1 MMNSNYSVASKVYE
15 NINTVVYR
23 GRDERSGKPV
33 VIKALRSDDPTQ
45 REVARLRHEYE
56 LSKDLSIKGIVKPY
70 ALDKFGTG
78 EALILE
84 DFDGESLRA
93 FLSSRTITIKDFL
106 AIAIQLAE
114 TLGELH
120 QKNIIHKDIKPQN
133 IIINSVTGLVKITD
147 FSIASRLSRE
157 NQTINDLN
165 LLEGTLAY
173 MSPEQTGRMNRSLD
187 YRTDFY
193 SLGVTF
199 YEMLTGQLPYAATDA
214 MELVHCHI
222 AKNALPPHEL
232 SPHIPQVLSAI
243 VMKLLAKTAED
254 RYQSAYGIKVDLE
267 TCLKQLETTGIVE
280 AFTLGLHD
288 ISAKFQLPQKL
299 YGREREVAVLLA
311 AFDRVANVENGEWGE
326 NRKES
331 NLTLGSRLSAP
342 SRSELMLVAGYSGIG
357 KSALVN
363 EIHRPVVRQRGYFIA
378 GKFDQF
384 KRNIPYTSLIQA
396 FQALIRQILT
406 ESETQVEVWRDKLIT
421 ALGPNGQV
429 IIDVIPE
436 VELIIGPQPA
446 VPQLGSSEAQ
456 NRFNL
461 VFQQFLSI
469 FVQKEHPLVLF
480 LDDLQWADSASL
492 KLLQLLM
499 TASEQ
504 QCLLLIGAYRDN
516 EVNATHPLTLTLE
529 EIQNAGTIVNTI
541 TLAPLAINDVN
552 QLVADTLHCNTAKAR
567 PLAEL
572 LLCKTEG
579 NPFFLTQMLSSLY
592 QENLLSYNVD
602 SGDWQWTLEQIQ
614 QVKITDNVVE
624 LMVGKL
630 QKLPDVTQN
639 VLKLAACIGST
650 FNLNL
655 LAIVNEKAL
664 STTAAELWE
673 ALQTGLVLPLSDTYK
688 LALVDP
694 LESNHSTG
702 EDELDVSYRFLHDR
716 VQQAAYFL
724 IPEERKKETHLKVG
738 RLLLKSTKPAEQEE
752 NIFDLVN
759 QLNIGI
765 DLMIHQAERTEL
777 AALNLL
783 AGRKAKAATAYEPA
797 LKYLITG
804 LELLADD
811 SWQNQY
817 ELTSALYIETVEV
830 EYLNTHFKRAEQL
843 AEIVLEH
850 TQDLLQKVKV
860 YQTKIYF
867 NIARNQMLD
876 AIATSLQVLEM
887 LGESLTQEAPKEVVV
902 EDLIHLSE
910 MTDPYKLAAM
920 EILITLLT
928 PCLNAKPDLIPA
940 MSFTLVS
947 LAMRHGNSS
956 FAAMGY
962 ALYGLILCGGLS
974 RIEEG
979 YRFGQLGLKLQEQ
992 FHAKELE
999 AKVINIFN
1007 VFIRHWKEPA
1017 QTTINPL
1024 LAGVQAGLNT
1034 GDVEYACYNA
1044 TSYCNYLFFI
1054 GEPLENVKQKQAKYV
1069 ELLLSLK
1076 QEYQIYFTQIARQL
1090 VLNLLDEVDD
1100 RTCLVGE
1107 SFNELEMVPIFIETK
1122 MGTLLFLTYL
1132 AKTILLYILKDY
1144 DQALAYAQKAEPYHG
1159 NMVGFM
1165 QFVEYN
1171 FYYSLSLLAVYDH
1184 ASADEKDQ
1192 YLEKVSENQIQLKQ
1206 WAFHAPENYQH
1217 KYDLV
1222 EAEKA
1227 RVLGQVLEAMNSY
1240 DCAIKAARE
1249 QGYLHEEAI
1258 ANEAAENFYRSQGRE
1273 EIAHLYLTK
1282 AHNSYARW
1290 GAIAK
1295 VNALEKTY
1303 SNLAV
1308 RPTVDSPTIRLTTS
1322 KTASTVI
1329 TGGLSALDLTTIVKA
1344 SQAIAGEIVLSKL
1357 LDKLLT
1363 IVMENAGAQTSCLIL
1378 ERAGQLMV
1386 EATGNVEKDGITLWQ
1401 PQLVSTNQQLP
1412 ITVINYVARTKE
1424 TLVLSDATQE
1434 EKFARDPYIAK
1445 TRSKSILCTPIVNKG
1460 KLIGLL
1466 YLENNLTTGAFTPE
1480 RLEILKLLSSQ
1491 AAISLEN
1498 ALLYSNLEVVTQD
1511 LQQANVQLAD
1521 HSRTLEQKVEQ
1532 RTLELQEKNGQ
1543 LESTLDKLKQ
1553 TQIQLIQT
1561 EKMSSLGQLVA
1572 GVAHEINNPVN
1583 FIHGNLEHAS
1593 RYTHDLLDLIQRY
1606 RQHYPNAVPELQ
1618 KLVEE
1623 MDLEFLIQDLP
1634 KILNS
1639 MHVGADRI
1647 RQIVLSLRNFSR
1659 LDESDMKSVNIHEG
1673 IESTLLLLQHR
1684 LQRKGS
1690 ASIEVVKEYGNL
1702 PLVECYVG
1710 QLNQVLMNI
1719 LSNAIDS
1726 LEGYNHQQQTHK
1738 LLQQSEQP
1746 QPVFG
1751 VVRICTETLNNN
1763 WVRIRIID
1771 NGPGMSED
1779 VRSKLFDPFFT
1790 TKPVG
1795 AGTGMG
1801 LSISYQIVVSKHSG
1815 YLRCESAPGQGAEFI
1830 VEIPVQQQT
1839 KLIPS
1844 NN

>member
-1 MMNSNYSVASKVYE
+1 MNSNYSVTSKLYE
-15 NINTVVYR
+15 NVNTVIYR
-23 GRDERSGKPV
+23 GQDKESGRSV
-33 VIKALRSDDPTQ
+33 VIKTVRSSDPTQ
-45 REVARLRHEYE
+45 KEIARLRHEYE
-56 LSKDLSIKGIVKPY
+56 LSKDLNIKGVVKPY
-70 ALDKFGTG
+70 ALEAFGAG
-78 EALILE
+78 EAMTLE
-84 DFDGESLRA
+84 DFDGESLRI
-93 FLSSRTITIKDFL
+93 FLSSRTLTIKDFL

-133 IIINSVTGLVKITD
+133 IIINVSTGQVKITD

-157 NQTINDLN
+157 NQVISNLN

-199 YEMLTGQLPYAATDA
+199 YEMLTGQLPYTVTDA

-222 AKNALPPHEL
+222 AKNALPPNTL
-232 SPHIPQVLSAI
+232 NAQIPHVLSAI

-267 TCLKQLETTGIVE
+267 TCLKQLETTGVVE
-280 AFTLGLHD
+280 DFTLGLRD
-288 ISAKFQLPQKL
+288 ISAKFQIPQKL
-299 YGREREVAVLLA
+299 YGREQEVAVLLA
-311 AFDRVANVENGEWGE
+311 AFDRVADVGNSQE
-326 NRKES
+326 
-331 NLTLGSRLSAP
+331 LYPTLDSQHPAP

-363 EIHRPVVRQRGYFIA
+363 EIHKPVVRQRGYFIA

-384 KRNIPYTSLIQA
+384 KRNIPYASLIQA
-396 FQALIRQILT
+396 FQELIRQILT
-406 ESETQVEVWRDKLIT
+406 ESEAQIQVWKEKLIT
-421 ALGPNGQV
+421 ALNPNGQV

-436 VELIIGPQPA
+436 VELIIGSQPA
-446 VPQLGSSEAQ
+446 VPQLGSSESQ

-461 VFQQFLSI
+461 VFQQFLSL
-469 FVQKEHPLVLF
+469 FAQKEHPLVLF

-499 TASEQ
+499 TASDQ

-516 EVNATHPLTLTLE
+516 EVNLTHPLMLALE
-529 EIQNAGTIVNTI
+529 DIQNAGTVVNTI
-541 TLAPLAINDVN
+541 TLAPLAVDDVN
-552 QLVADTLHCNTAKAR
+552 QLVADTLHSDTAKSR

-572 LLCKTEG
+572 LLQKTGG
-579 NPFFLTQMLSSLY
+579 NPFFLTQMLSSLH
-592 QENLLSYNVD
+592 QEKLLSYNVE
-602 SGDWQWTLEQIQ
+602 SGQWQWTLEQIQ
-614 QVKITDNVVE
+614 QVGITDNVVE

-639 VLKLAACIGST
+639 ALKLAACIGST

-655 LAIVNEKAL
+655 LAIVNEKPL
-664 STTAAELWE
+664 STTAGELWE
-673 ALQTGLVLPLSDTYK
+673 ALQCGLVLPLSDTYK
-688 LALVDP
+688 LALVDSSGTDSSAAGET
-694 LESNHSTG
+694 LE
-702 EDELDVSYRFLHDR
+702 VSYRFLHDR

-724 IPEERKKETHLKVG
+724 IPEEGKKETHLKVG
-738 RLLLKSTKPAEQEE
+738 RLLLKYTKPAERDEK
-752 NIFDLVN
+752 IFDLVN

-765 DLMIHQAERTEL
+765 DLITDQIEGTEL

-797 LKYLITG
+797 LKYLTTG
-804 LELLADD
+804 LDLLAED
-811 SWQNQY
+811 SWQSQY
-817 ELTSALYIETVEV
+817 ELASALHIETVEV
-830 EYLNTHFKRAEQL
+830 EYLNTHFERAEQL
-843 AEIVLEH
+843 TEVVLEH

-876 AIATSLQVLEM
+876 AIATSLQVLDL
-887 LGESLTQEAPKEVVV
+887 LGESLTQEAPQEVVV
-902 EDLIHLSE
+902 EDLIHLLE
-910 MTDPYKLAAM
+910 MSDPYKLAAM

-928 PCLNAKPDLIPA
+928 PCLNAKPELLPA
-940 MSFTLVS
+940 MSFTLAS

-962 ALYGLILCGGLS
+962 ALYGLILCGGLN

-1017 QTTINPL
+1017 KTTISPL
-1024 LAGVQAGLNT
+1024 LAGIQAGLNT
-1034 GDVEYACYNA
+1034 GDVEYACYNS
-1044 TSYCNYLFFI
+1044 TSYCNYLFFV
-1054 GEPLENVKQKQAKYV
+1054 GEPLSEVNQKQAKYV

-1076 QEYQIYFTQIARQL
+1076 QEYQIYFTQIVRQL
-1090 VLNLLDEVDD
+1090 VLNLLDDVSD

-1107 SFNELEMVPIFIETK
+1107 SFDELKMVPIFVETK

-1144 DQALAYAQKAEPYHG
+1144 RQALAYAQSAEPYHG

-1171 FYYSLSLLAVYDH
+1171 FYYSLSLLAVYES
-1184 ASADEKDQ
+1184 ASTEEKAQ
-1192 YLEKVSENQIQLKQ
+1192 YLEKVNRNQSQLKQ

-1227 RVLGQVLEAMNSY
+1227 RVLSQVLEAMAYY
-1240 DCAIKAARE
+1240 DGAIKAARE
-1249 QGYLHEEAI
+1249 QGYVHEEAI
-1258 ANEAAENFYRSQGRE
+1258 ANEAAATFYHSQRRE
-1273 EIAHLYLTK
+1273 EIAHLYLMK
-1282 AHNSYARW
+1282 AHRSYARW

-1295 VNALEKTY
+1295 VNELEATHPKLCSQSTLE
-1303 SNLAV
+1303 SS
-1308 RPTVDSPTIRLTTS
+1308 TMGLTHS
-1322 KTASTVI
+1322 RTASTLI
-1329 TGGLSALDLTTIVKA
+1329 TGGVSALDLTTIVKA

-1386 EATGNVEKDGITLWQ
+1386 EATGSVDRDEITVWQ
-1401 PQLVSTNQQLP
+1401 PQLVSTSQQLP
-1412 ITVINYVARTKE
+1412 VSVINYVARTQE
-1424 TLVLSDATQE
+1424 TLVLKDATQE
-1434 EKFARDPYIAK
+1434 EKFARDPYIVK
-1445 TRSKSILCTPIVNKG
+1445 TRSKSILCTPIINKG

-1543 LESTLDKLKQ
+1543 LESTLNELKQ

-1583 FIHGNLEHAS
+1583 FIHGNLTHAS
-1593 RYTHDLLDLIQRY
+1593 CYTNDLLELIQRY
-1606 RQHYPNAVPELQ
+1606 RQHYPHTPPELQ
-1618 KLVEE
+1618 NLAEE

-1639 MHVGADRI
+1639 MRIGADRI

-1690 ASIEVVKEYGNL
+1690 LGIEVVKEYGDL
-1702 PLVECYVG
+1702 PFVECYVG
-1710 QLNQVLMNI
+1710 QLNQVFMNI
-1719 LSNAIDS
+1719 FSNAIDA
-1726 LEGYNHQQQTHK
+1726 LEGCDQRQQACE
-1738 LLQQSEQP
+1738 LLQRSDRSES
-1746 QPVFG
+1746 VLG
-1751 VVRICTETLNNN
+1751 IIRICTETLSND
-1763 WVRIRIID
+1763 WVRIRVID
-1771 NGPGMSED
+1771 NGIGMSED

-1801 LSISYQIVVSKHSG
+1801 LSISYQIVANKHNG
-1815 YLRCESAPGQGAEFI
+1815 HFRCESAPGQGAAFI
-1830 VEIPVQQQT
+1830 VEIPVRQ
-1839 KLIPS
+1839 KYIGD
-1844 NN
+1844 

>member
-1 MMNSNYSVASKVYE
+1 MMNSSNYSITSKVYE
-15 NINTVVYR
+15 NVNTVIYR
-23 GRDERSGKPV
+23 GQAKESGQPV
-33 VIKALRSDDPTQ
+33 VIKTLRSDDPTH
-45 REVARLRHEYE
+45 REIARLRHEYE
-56 LSKDLSIKGIVKPY
+56 LSKDLNIKGIVQPY
-70 ALDKFGTG
+70 ALDKFGAG

-84 DFDGESLRA
+84 DFDGESLRV
-93 FLSSRTITIKDFL
+93 FLSARTLAIKDFL
-106 AIAIQLAE
+106 SIAIQLAE

-133 IIINSVTGLVKITD
+133 IIINPATGQVKITD

-199 YEMLTGQLPYAATDA
+199 YEMLTGQLPYVATDA

-222 AKNALPPHEL
+222 AKNALPPHGL
-232 SPHIPQVLSAI
+232 SPQIPQVLSAI

-267 TCLKQLETTGIVE
+267 TCLKQLETTGVVE
-280 AFTLGLHD
+280 DFTLGLHD
-288 ISAKFQLPQKL
+288 ISAKFQIPQKL
-299 YGREREVAVLLA
+299 YGREQEVAVLLA
-311 AFDRVANVENGEWGE
+311 AFDRVASVGSGQ
-326 NRKES
+326 ES
-331 NLTLGSRLSAP
+331 LPTP

-363 EIHRPVVRQRGYFIA
+363 EIHKPVVRQRGYFIA

-406 ESETQVEVWRDKLIT
+406 ESETQVQVWRDQLIT
-421 ALGPNGQV
+421 ALSPNGQV

-436 VELIIGPQPA
+436 VELIIGAQPA
-446 VPQLGSSEAQ
+446 VPQLGSSETQ

-461 VFQQFLSI
+461 VFQQFLNV

-492 KLLQLLM
+492 KLLQRLM

-504 QCLLLIGAYRDN
+504 QCLLLLGAYRDN
-516 EVNATHPLTLTLE
+516 EVNATHPLTLALE
-529 EIQNAGTIVNTI
+529 EIQNTGTVVNTI
-541 TLAPLAINDVN
+541 TLAPLAVNDVN
-552 QLVADTLHCNTAKAR
+552 QLVADTLHCNTAKSR
-567 PLAEL
+567 PLAKL
-572 LLCKTEG
+572 LLRKTEG

-592 QENLLSYNVD
+592 QENLLSYNVN

-614 QVKITDNVVE
+614 QVKSTDNVVE
-624 LMVGKL
+624 LMVSKL

-688 LALVDP
+688 LALIDP
-694 LESNHSTG
+694 LKSDLSTG
-702 EDELDVSYRFLHDR
+702 EDELDISYQFLHDR

-738 RLLLKSTKPAEQEE
+738 RLLLKSIKPAEREE
-752 NIFDLVN
+752 KIFDLVN

-765 DLMIHQAERTEL
+765 DLMNHQAERIKL

-804 LELLADD
+804 LALLADD

-830 EYLNTHFKRAEQL
+830 EYLNTHFERAEQL
-843 AEIVLEH
+843 AEVVLEH

-867 NIARNQMLD
+867 NIARNQMLN

-887 LGESLTQEAPKEVVV
+887 LGESLTQEAPKEIVV
-902 EDLIHLSE
+902 EDLIHLPE

-1024 LAGVQAGLNT
+1024 LAGIQAGLNT
-1034 GDVEYACYNA
+1034 GDIEYACYNS
-1044 TSYCNYLFFI
+1044 TSYCNYLFFV
-1054 GEPLENVKQKQAKYV
+1054 GEPLGEVNQKQAKYI

-1076 QEYQIYFTQIARQL
+1076 QEYQIYFTQIIRQL

-1100 RTCLVGE
+1100 CTCLVGK

-1144 DQALAYAQKAEPYHG
+1144 DQALAYAQKAAPYHG

-1171 FYYSLSLLAVYDH
+1171 FYYSLSLLAVYE
-1184 ASADEKDQ
+1184 SVGTEKKAQ
-1192 YLEKVSENQIQLKQ
+1192 YLEKVNSNQIQLKQ
-1206 WAFHAPENYQH
+1206 WAFHAPANYQH
-1217 KYDLV
+1217 KYELV

-1227 RVLGQVLEAMNSY
+1227 RVLGQALEAMSGY
-1240 DCAIKAARE
+1240 DYAIKAAKE

-1282 AHNSYARW
+1282 AYHSYVHW
-1290 GAIAK
+1290 GAITK
-1295 VNALEKTY
+1295 VKALEKTY
-1303 SNLAV
+1303 SNLAA
-1308 RPTVDSPTIRLTTS
+1308 RPTFDSPTIRLTTS

-1386 EATGNVEKDGITLWQ
+1386 EATGSVEKDGITLWQ

-1412 ITVINYVARTKE
+1412 ITVINYVARTQE
-1424 TLVLSDATQE
+1424 TLVLNDATQE

-1532 RTLELQEKNGQ
+1532 RTLELQAKNGQ
-1543 LESTLDKLKQ
+1543 LESTLDELKQ

-1583 FIHGNLEHAS
+1583 FIHGNLDHAS

-1606 RQHYPNAVPELQ
+1606 RQQYPHATPELQ
-1618 KLVEE
+1618 KLAEE

-1690 ASIEVVKEYGNL
+1690 SSIEVVKEYGNL

-1710 QLNQVLMNI
+1710 QLNQVIMNI
-1719 LSNAIDS
+1719 LSNAIDA
-1726 LEGYNHQQQTHK
+1726 LEIYNQQQTHK
-1738 LLQQSEQP
+1738 LLQKSEQP

-1751 VVRICTETLNNN
+1751 IVRICTETLSND

-1771 NGPGMSED
+1771 NGPGMSEE

-1790 TKPVG
+1790 TKPIG

-1801 LSISYQIVVSKHSG
+1801 LSISYQIVANKHRG
-1815 YLRCESAPGQGAEFI
+1815 HLQCESAPGQGAEFI
-1830 VEIPVQQQT
+1830 VEIPVQQKT
-1839 KLIPS
+1839 KFS
-1844 NN
+1844 